1 MLQQQTQFE
10 TKLFKSSYDHCGSS
24 IEWQI
29 CGRFWKI
36 LEDSGRF
43 DTQYLMSMEEM
54 KPGMVFPPVAHLHV
68 IQDSPGAVEDALKM
82 LGGGSG
88 DARER
93 RRGMSTW

>member
-1 MLQQQTQFE
+1 
-10 TKLFKSSYDHCGSS
+10 
-24 IEWQI
+24 
-29 CGRFWKI
+29 
-36 LEDSGRF
+36 
-43 DTQYLMSMEEM
+43 MSMEEM